1 VDLAKVLRDV
11 VEEYLEEES
20 KARIFSTQAAMGV
33 LTDIALWMDFGPR
46 GMMNMLNRLSAGE
59 LRIRA
64 RLRSTPD
71 ANAPVRTRAMV
82 TAAVWIAVAAAIGFG
97 AIPIS
102 TTTPYTLTITAVF
115 MLVLTARLY
124 RLLRRL
130 A

>member
-1 VDLAKVLRDV
+1 MLRDV

-71 ANAPVRTRAMV
+71 ANAPVLATDVPDSKAQS
-82 TAAVWIAVAAAIGFG
+82 ANFGF
-97 AIPIS
+97 A
-102 TTTPYTLTITAVF
+102 
-115 MLVLTARLY
+115 
-124 RLLRRL
+124 
-130 A
+130 